1 MGGAAANSIDW
12 NQWSEEVFLRARQQ
26 SKPVLLTLTATWCHW
41 CHVMDQTTY
50 SDERVIRLISS
61 RYVPVRVD
69 VDRRP
74 DLSRKYNQGGF
85 PSVALLN
92 DSGEILAGR
101 VYTPPE
107 QLALLLEQVSDSYPE
122 FPDAKLDVPADPTS
136 TGSTEGQ
143 SPAQLVLS
151 RLEDLY
157 DQNFGGFGYE
167 PKQPPWEGLR
177 FLLAL
182 YSRLGEASLLRM
194 VVRTLDGMAAG
205 LYDQKDQGFFRYS
218 VARDWKVP
226 HYEKMLTT
234 NASLATLYLEAYQVT
249 GKAAYKNIAAGAL
262 DYLLG
267 TLHDSDRGLFY
278 ASQDAGEEYY
288 RLPWADREMATRP
301 SIDRTFYTGWNALA
315 AESLLRAYTV
325 LGQTTYLAGA
335 ARVLDML
342 WMQSWSLERGL
353 CHVANDDVEQ
363 PPLLEDQVFFLRAL
377 LAGYQA
383 TGDSEYLHRAV
394 AVGQIIQEI
403 FTAPEGGYYDLPVS
417 SGGHGDKPVLENSLL
432 AEAWLMLANLTNNDT
447 YLTLARDTLE
457 IFRNTAPHSSY
468 SGARGSRRMEEDE
481 ERLFLPA
488 GASWGRAWDM
498 MEYGPVRFVVVGHLK
513 DPRTNVLARAANRV
527 YAPHKI
533 TQLLDPAKDGERI
546 AAQGFPEGMIPAVY
560 ACLGDKC
567 LPPLT
572 TAKSIK
578 ELQYSRPWRQLV

>member
-1 MGGAAANSIDW
+1 MGGSADNSINW
-12 NQWSEEVFLRARQQ
+12 HQWSEEVFLFARQQ
-26 SKPVLLTLTATWCHW
+26 GKPILLTLTATWCHW

-50 SDERVIRLISS
+50 SDEKVIRLISS

-92 DSGEILAGR
+92 GSGEILAGR

-107 QLALLLEQVSDSYPE
+107 QMALLLEQVSDSYPE
-122 FPDAKLDVPADPTS
+122 LPDAKLDVPADPTS
-136 TGSTEGQ
+136 KGSTEGQ
-143 SPAQLVLS
+143 SPVQVVLS
-151 RLEDLY
+151 RLKDLY
-157 DQNFGGFGYE
+157 DQDFGGFGDE

-182 YSRLGEASLLRM
+182 HSRLGEASLLKM
-194 VVRTLDGMAAG
+194 VVRTLDGMASG

-249 GKAAYKNIAAGAL
+249 HKAVYKKLGAGAL
-262 DYLLG
+262 NYLLV
-267 TLHDSDRGLFY
+267 TLHDSDRGLFH
-278 ASQDAGEEYY
+278 ASQNAGEEYY
-288 RLPWADREMATRP
+288 HMPWVDREVAIGP

-325 LGQTTYLAGA
+325 LGRPTYLAVA
-335 ARVLDML
+335 ARVLDVL

-353 CHVANDDVEQ
+353 CHVANDTVEQ

-383 TGDSEYLHRAV
+383 TGDSEYLNRAL
-394 AVGQIIQEI
+394 AVGQTIQDI
-403 FTAPEGGYYDLPVS
+403 FTAPEGGYYDLPVP

-432 AEAWLMLANLTNNDT
+432 AEAWLILTNLTNKDT
-447 YLTLARDTLE
+447 YLALARNTLE
-457 IFRNTAPHSSY
+457 SFQNTAPHSSY

-498 MEYGPVRFVVVGHLK
+498 LEYGPVRFVVVGHLK
-513 DPRTNVLARAANRV
+513 EHRTNVLARAANRI

-533 TQLLDPAKDGERI
+533 TQLLDPEKEGERI
-546 AAQGFPEGMIPAVY
+546 AAEGFPKGMIPAVY

-578 ELQYSRPWRQLV
+578 ELQQSRPWRQLA